1 MLDQSV
7 LTVLSSRV
15 KLKRKHLPGD
25 RKQQLY
31 VKCGHIFDK
40 TVAEV
45 LLLCHADCTKC
56 RPSSVIGT

>member
-25 RKQQLY
+25 RKQQAL
-31 VKCGHIFDK
+31 C
-40 TVAEV
+40 EV
-45 LLLCHADCTKC
+45 W
-56 RPSSVIGT
+56 SYF